1 MEGTF
6 AKVQNFGKGP
16 LHLSWLL
23 PFFMAYALITGASK
37 GIGLAIAEELA
48 RKKFDLLLVARSESL
63 LQQEAKR
70 LATTYGVQAEYL
82 AIDLA
87 EADSAQRV
95 YDWCVRNTYTVQ
107 MLVNNAGYGLSGPFE
122 SHALSQHLDMLSVNN
137 GTLVQLC
144 HLFLPQLKQQP
155 KAYILNIGSSAAYQA
170 VPGLSL
176 YAASKAFVLQFSRGL
191 HQELKRTSVSVTCV
205 CPGATDTG
213 FVDRAEIGEKGR
225 KAAERVNMTPADVAR
240 QSVDATL
247 AGKAEVVTGVLNKAG
262 KLMAWLL
269 PKSLV
274 EQAAGSIYE

>member
-1 MEGTF
+1 
-6 AKVQNFGKGP
+6 
-16 LHLSWLL
+16 
-23 PFFMAYALITGASK
+23 MAYALITGASK

-48 RKKFDLLLVARSESL
+48 RRQFDLLLVARSKSV

-70 LATTYGVQAEYL
+70 LAATYGVNADFL
-82 AIDLA
+82 VIDLA
-87 EADSAQRV
+87 GVSSAQAV
-95 YDWCVRNTYTVQ
+95 YDWCVQKRYPVQ

-144 HLFLPQLKQQP
+144 HLFLPQLRQQP
-155 KAYILNIGSSAAYQA
+155 NAYILNIGSSAAYQA
-170 VPGLSL
+170 VPRLSL

-191 HQELKRTSVSVTCV
+191 RQELKRTSVSVTCV

-213 FVDRAEIGEKGR
+213 FIERAGIGEKGR

-240 QSVDATL
+240 QSIDATL
-247 AGKAEVVTGVLNKAG
+247 AGKAEIVTGVLNKAG

-269 PKSLV
+269 PKSFV